1 MKFFNLLKKELR
13 ELVNKQMLI
22 GMVVSLVILFSIGN
36 IMGNVME
43 DAMSSS
49 DITIC
54 DRDNTEFT
62 KGIISELEKNGDK
75 IKQVEVTDGNYSE
88 MMNKLGKDSLIVIPE
103 GFTNDVLINKKPA
116 KLETVSVMK
125 GTSMSGTL
133 DSSKTSDI
141 TDKIEEAV
149 KDRLMLESYKLSES
163 DVSIIKEPVE
173 IKEITVVKDRYVEAS
188 SAIVAS
194 FSMSQ
199 GLVVPIVIFILVM
212 FASQMIMSAISTEKI
227 DKTLETLLSAPV
239 SRLSVLSA
247 KMLAATIV
255 AVLNAVVYMFGFSSY
270 MGSMMGGAVNGAV
283 SSAGGDAAA
292 QALGAASALQQLGL
306 VMSPVQYVLLGLQM
320 FMTIMIALSISL
332 MLGSMATDVKS
343 SQTLIMPIMFSA
355 MIPYMISM
363 FTSINEL
370 SLVPR
375 IIMYLIPF
383 THTFMATDNLIFGN
397 MTLYWGGLIYQAAFL
412 AVCMFLAVRLFTSD
426 KLFTMSLNFKKRK
439 KSKEVME

>member
-43 DAMSSS
+43 DAMNPS

-62 KGIISELEKNGDK
+62 KEIISELEKNGDK
-75 IKQVEVTDGNYSE
+75 IIQVEVTDGSYSE

-103 GFTNDVLINKKPA
+103 GFTDDILVNKKPA

-133 DSSKTSDI
+133 NGSKTSDI

-163 DVSIIKEPVE
+163 DVTIIKEPVE
-173 IKEITVVKDRYVEAS
+173 IKGITVVKDKYVEAS

-194 FSMSQ
+194 FSMAQ
-199 GLVVPIVIFILVM
+199 GIVVPIVIFILVM

-239 SRLSVLSA
+239 SRLSVLAA

-370 SLVPR
+370 SLAPR

-383 THTFMATDNLIFGN
+383 THTFTATDNLLFGN
-397 MTLYWGGLIYQAAFL
+397 MTLYWGGLIYQALFL

-426 KLFTMSLNFKKRK
+426 KLFTMSLNFGKRK
-439 KSKEVME
+439 KSKEVTE

>member
-1 MKFFNLLKKELR
+1 MKFFNLLKKELK

-36 IMGNVME
+36 IMGSVME

-62 KGIISELEKNGDK
+62 KEIISELEKNGDK
-75 IKQVEVTDGNYSE
+75 IIQVEVTDGSYSE

-103 GFTNDVLINKKPA
+103 GFTDDILVNKKPA

-125 GTSMSGTL
+125 GTSMAGTL

-173 IKEITVVKDRYVEAS
+173 IKGITVVKDKYVEAS

-194 FSMSQ
+194 FSMAQ
-199 GLVVPIVIFILVM
+199 GIVVPIVIFILVM
-212 FASQMIMSAISTEKI
+212 FAAQMIMSAISTEKI

-255 AVLNAVVYMFGFSSY
+255 AVLNAVVYMIGFSSY

-283 SSAGGDAAA
+283 SGAGGDAAA
-292 QALGAASALQQLGL
+292 EALGAASALQQLGL

-370 SLVPR
+370 SLAPR

-383 THTFMATDNLIFGN
+383 THTFTATDNLLFGN
-397 MTLYWGGLIYQAAFL
+397 MTLYWGGLIYQALFL

-426 KLFTMSLNFKKRK
+426 KLFTMSLNFGKRK
-439 KSKEVME
+439 KSKEATE

>member
-43 DAMSSS
+43 DAMSPS

-62 KGIISELEKNGDK
+62 KEIISELEKNGDK
-75 IKQVEVTDGNYSE
+75 IIQVEVTDGSYSE

-103 GFTNDVLINKKPA
+103 GFTDDILFNKKPA

-173 IKEITVVKDRYVEAS
+173 IKGITVVKDKYVEAS

-194 FSMSQ
+194 FSMAQ
-199 GLVVPIVIFILVM
+199 GIVVPIVIFILVM
-212 FASQMIMSAISTEKI
+212 FAAQMIMSAISTEKI

-239 SRLSVLSA
+239 SRLSVLAA

-283 SSAGGDAAA
+283 SGAGGDAAA
-292 QALGAASALQQLGL
+292 EALGAASALQQLGL

-370 SLVPR
+370 SLAPR

-383 THTFMATDNLIFGN
+383 THTFTATDNLLFGN
-397 MTLYWGGLIYQAAFL
+397 MTLYWGGLIYQALFL

-426 KLFTMSLNFKKRK
+426 KLFTMSLNFGKRK
-439 KSKEVME
+439 KSKEATE